1 MPRPSR
7 KQQILEALAQELERQ
22 SGNRITTA
30 SLAEAAGVSEAALYR
45 HFASKAKMFEALI
58 EFAEETVFSR
68 VNSILEEYKATDAR
82 CYYITYLVLGF
93 ADRNPGITR
102 LLLGD
107 ALTGENERL
116 HGRVQQFFMRLE
128 TQFRQVF
135 REAPLR
141 GEIEPAMESGLAARL
156 LTDWIEGR
164 MHHYRRST
172 FTESPLTQLEEVW
185 KVIAAAVF
193 HPE

>member
-1 MPRPSR
+1 
-7 KQQILEALAQELERQ
+7 
-22 SGNRITTA
+22 
-30 SLAEAAGVSEAALYR
+30 
-45 HFASKAKMFEALI
+45 
-58 EFAEETVFSR
+58 
-68 VNSILEEYKATDAR
+68 
-82 CYYITYLVLGF
+82 
-93 ADRNPGITR
+93 
-102 LLLGD
+102 
-107 ALTGENERL
+107 
-116 HGRVQQFFMRLE
+116 MRLE